1 MRPEIKAKLDTEQ
14 GLSKNITKLLLAIL
28 VVSICALIFW
38 IRNPN
43 DIIGSNVT
51 GLSVN
56 KTALLHDEGHT
67 NILFVKLDNTGKV
80 VRVFMPNSISMKL
93 NRRVQLRKLEKK
105 SSTRIRY
112 RFLKYI
118 DS

>member
-1 MRPEIKAKLDTEQ
+1 MHFDFLD
-14 GLSKNITKLLLAIL
+14 K
-28 VVSICALIFW
+28 
-38 IRNPN
+38 NPN
-43 DIIGSNVT
+43 DIIDSNVT

-80 VRVFMPNSISMKL
+80 VRVFMPNSIAMKL
-93 NRRVQLRKLEKK
+93 NRRVLLRKLEKK
-105 SSTRIRY
+105 SSTRVRY